1 MPTSTTR
8 TTAAT
13 LVVIA
18 VVIGVA
24 CWAIGG
30 AHAPDSTDTRSSDS
44 STVSRTVGSSGVTVT
59 SGTDSTAG

>member
-1 MPTSTTR
+1 MPSRTTR
-8 TTAAT
+8 ATAAT

-30 AHAPDSTDTRSSDS
+30 AHPSATGADSSDARR
-44 STVSRTVGSSGVTVT
+44 VPPAPVWVTVR
-59 SGTDSTAG
+59 

>member
-30 AHAPDSTDTRSSDS
+30 AHAPDSSDRS